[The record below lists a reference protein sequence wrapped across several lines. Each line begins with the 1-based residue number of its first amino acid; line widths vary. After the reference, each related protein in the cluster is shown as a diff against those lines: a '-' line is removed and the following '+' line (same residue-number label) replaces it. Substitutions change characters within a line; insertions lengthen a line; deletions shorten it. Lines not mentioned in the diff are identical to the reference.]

1 MAAEPMAVRQT
12 LTPAER
18 IRRVLRHRAEL
29 LAAVQGFQYAL
40 TMPVAQPDWRRA
52 VAAELPHLR
61 AAFAAHVELTEGPD
75 GLYAEVLADAPR
87 LVRRVNSL
95 GSEHAAVSAA
105 LEALARRVD
114 ADPERVRSW
123 GSDLLRALSSHRQRG
138 ADLIHEAYA
147 TDLGGET

>member
-1 MAAEPMAVRQT
+1 MAAEPRAARYSQA
-12 LTPAER
+12 PADR
-18 IRRVLRHRAEL
+18 TRRALRHRADL

-40 TMPVAQPDWRRA
+40 ATPAADPGWRRGID
-52 VAAELPHLR
+52 AELPRLR
-61 AAFAAHVELTEGPD
+61 VAFATHVELTEGPD

-87 LVRRVNSL
+87 LVRQVNNL
-95 GSEHAAVSAA
+95 DREHATMLAA

-123 GSDLLRALSSHRQRG
+123 GSDLLRGLSRHRQRG
-138 ADLIHEAYA
+138 ADLIHEAYV